1 MKHVEMKAMKQQVV
15 GHIVNEILTTG
26 AIKLASKYRADPV
39 IHTLWSTPSYF
50 VNDLKK
56 LAPSTVS
63 FAGKRG
69 AGTIARPVNENSI
82 DQLIMGG
89 LFPHVYTGV
98 YTDHPVDGMTKV
110 PVSQWPKMFAPVKH
124 ITAALWRGVD
134 TDGKIKYVSNRV
146 DGKRILYRQTA

>member
-1 MKHVEMKAMKQQVV
+1 MKHAEIKRMKQRVV
-15 GHIVNEILTTG
+15 DHIVDEIITTG
-26 AIKLASKYRADPV
+26 AVKLANKYHKDPAV
-39 IHTLWSTPSYF
+39 YTLWSTPSYF

-56 LAPSTVS
+56 LAPSTVTFS
-63 FAGKRG
+63 GKRG
-69 AGTIARPVNENSI
+69 AGTVASPVDNKTI

-98 YTDHPVDGMTKV
+98 FTDHPVDGMTRV

-134 TDGKIKYVSNRV
+134 IDGKIKYVSNRV